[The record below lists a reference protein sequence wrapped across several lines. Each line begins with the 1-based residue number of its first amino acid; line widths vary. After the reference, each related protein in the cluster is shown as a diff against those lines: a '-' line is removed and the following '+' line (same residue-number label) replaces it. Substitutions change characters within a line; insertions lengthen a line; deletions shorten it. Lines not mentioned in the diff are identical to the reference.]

1 MPHLKRLHF
10 FLFFVF
16 LLLAGGAL
24 AETIRSIN
32 ITGNERVEDATI
44 ETYLPFQTG
53 DPFESAGIGD
63 VVKTLYATGLFHEV
77 DVRWDQGVVN
87 IQVKENP
94 LVNQIAVEGNENID
108 FDVIKENLI
117 LKPRTVFT
125 AAKAQRDAQ
134 LIKDMYRARGRFLT
148 RVKPQIIG
156 RDQNRVDVVYKVEE
170 GEETEISG
178 IRFVGNKRFDDSD
191 LREVVATKETA
202 WWRFLGGNDT
212 YDPNRLEVDK
222 QLLRR
227 HYLQHGYADFQVQSA
242 VAELSRDKKSF
253 YITFTLAEGPRYDFG
268 NVSVQVNAEDE
279 NLKQVNLEQEL
290 TLKTGELYDASRV
303 EENIE
308 TLVEVLGAKGF
319 AFLDVQPE
327 VERHEIER
335 KIDIVFAINPGP
347 RVYVNRINVEGNTR
361 TQDEVVR
368 REMRLAEGDA
378 FSSTKLQ
385 RSRDRINRLGYFSE
399 VDIARAE
406 TEDPD
411 RLDLTVKV
419 KEQSTGEFN
428 VGAGFSTF
436 EGLLASADVRERNFL
451 GRGQDVSV
459 RFAVSELRQD
469 FNFRFTEPYFL
480 NQELAAGFDLFNEQT
495 NLQSQ
500 SSFDLDNTG
509 GAVRFGFPLNEFARN
524 TTRIGFKETKI
535 SNVGFAAS
543 PLVAREAGKRSSAT
557 IASSISLDTR
567 DSTITP
573 TRGYRLTLTGTASGF
588 GSDINYLRGLVQGSW
603 HKEIFDE
610 VIVSV
615 GGRAGAISDL
625 GEDLPI
631 YEHFNAGG
639 NNLRGFDL
647 NGIGPRDRNTRDA
660 LGGMFLLG
668 NSLEVSFPMPRLDDF
683 GVRGVL
689 FSDGGIVTE
698 FEGATADVVDSQTYR
713 ISVGAGIHWQSPVG
727 PLRIE
732 LGVPL
737 VSADEDRTQLFNF
750 SVGSRF

>member
-1 MPHLKRLHF
+1 MF
-10 FLFFVF
+10 AFLV
-16 LLLAGGAL
+16 LSGSARAD
-24 AETIRSIN
+24 AVRSIE
-32 ITGNERVEDATI
+32 IKGNERVEGATI
-44 ETYLPFQTG
+44 ETYLPFRVG
-53 DPFESAGIGD
+53 DSFEAGGIGD
-63 VVKTLYATGLFHEV
+63 VIKTLYATGLFHEV
-77 DVRWDQGVVN
+77 DVRWEQGTVY

-94 LVNQIAVEGNENID
+94 LVNQVVVEGNKNVD
-108 FDVIKENLI
+108 TKVIKENII

-148 RVKPQIIG
+148 QVKPQIIG

-170 GEETEISG
+170 GEDTEISA
-178 IRFVGNKRFDDSD
+178 IRFVGNKRFDDAD
-191 LREVVATKETA
+191 LRQVIATKETA
-202 WWRFLGGNDT
+202 WWRFLGGNDN
-212 YDPNRLEVDK
+212 YDPNRMEVDK

-253 YITFTLAEGPRYDFG
+253 YMTFTLTEGARYDFG
-268 NVSVQVNAEDE
+268 NISVQVNAEDE
-279 NLKQVNLEQEL
+279 NLNQLNLKQEL

-308 TLVEVLGAKGF
+308 KLVETLGAKGF

-327 VERHEIER
+327 LERHEVER
-335 KIDIVFAINPGP
+335 KIDVAFAINPGP
-347 RVYVNRINVEGNTR
+347 RVYVNRINIEGNTR
-361 TQDEVVR
+361 TQDEVIR

-385 RSRDRINRLGYFSE
+385 RSRDRINRLGYFSKA
-399 VDIARAE
+399 DITRAE
-406 TEDPD
+406 TEEPD

-419 KEQSTGEFN
+419 EEQSTGEFN
-428 VGAGFSTF
+428 IGAGFSTF

-469 FNFRFTEPYFL
+469 FNFGFTEPYFL
-480 NQELAAGFDLFNEQT
+480 DQELAAGFDLFNEKT
-495 NLQSQ
+495 NLQTQ

-509 GAVRFGFPLNEFARN
+509 GAVRFGFPLSEFARN

-557 IASSISLDTR
+557 IANSVSLDTR
-567 DSTITP
+567 DSTLTP
-573 TRGYRLTLTGTASGF
+573 TRGYRLSVTGTASGF
-588 GSDINYLRGLVQGSW
+588 GSDVNYLRGLVQGAW

-610 VIVSV
+610 VVLSL
-615 GGRAGAISDL
+615 GGRAGAIYDL

-647 NGIGPRDRNTRDA
+647 NGIGPRDRNTKDA

-668 NSLEVSFPMPRLDDF
+668 NSVEVSFPLPRLDDF

-689 FSDGGIVTE
+689 FSDGGIVTK
-698 FEGATADVVDSQTYR
+698 FEGETADVVDSQTYR

-732 LGVPL
+732 LGLPVMR
-737 VSADEDRTQLFNF
+737 ADEDKTQIFNF